1 MFMRTGGREVIHED
15 RINRSVEHIE
25 AAGPDVFIH
34 PSAVV
39 EEGSVT
45 GAGTRIWAGCHIMKG
60 ARTGRDCNLGE
71 YVYMEAGAVLG
82 DRVKVKNHI
91 ALYSGVICEDDV
103 FLGPGCVFT
112 NVINPRSFIERK
124 QEFRQTIVKKGATI
138 GANATIICGHT
149 IGRYAMAGAGTVV
162 TKDVPDYAL
171 VTGNP
176 GKITGYVCECGCRL
190 DGQFV
195 CPACQKGYRMT
206 AGVLSEKK
214 ERGNGL

>member
-1 MFMRTGGREVIHED
+1 MIHED

-112 NVINPRSFIERK
+112 NVINPRSFIERT
-124 QEFRQTIVKKGATI
+124 QECRQTRVKKGATI

-195 CPACQKGYRMT
+195 CPSCQKGYQMT